1 MSAEETAPHLTTRAV
16 CRRDAALLR
25 KELDISGPVSRRSD
39 RMPDCRRRW
48 SPIHM
53 LGRFHPGPCGRQ
65 IL

>member
-25 KELDISGPVSRRSD
+25 KELDISAPVSRRFGAHAWLPTAMIADSHA
-39 RMPDCRRRW
+39 RQ
-48 SPIHM
+48 I
-53 LGRFHPGPCGRQ
+53 HPGPCGRQ